1 MEIRGKNV
9 SKGESRQ
16 ANSAGPRSSG
26 QEHLGGVM
34 NSMTLDQLGPRGST
48 RPLRLLILEN
58 EPQDAE
64 LTLHEL
70 RASGFE
76 IESTVTQGREQFL
89 AALLEGRYDAILA
102 DYRLPDWTGVEALKE
117 VRASG
122 RDTPFLLV
130 TGTLGEEAAVECIKQ
145 GVNDYILK
153 DHLKRLPAALKRAL
167 DEKDLRDENAR
178 AHLTIAESE
187 ARMREQFAELDQ
199 IYRTAPI
206 GLAVF
211 GPDLRY
217 LRVNE
222 HLARM
227 NGLSAEKHQGLMTR
241 DVNPGVAKAFESYL
255 RQVFSRGES
264 ILNVEIQSAMQAGA
278 ERAWLVSFHPLRGA
292 SGVIFAISVVVLEI
306 TERRQVQQA
315 LSISEAHNRE
325 LVENSNYG
333 IFRISPDGTFLDHNP
348 ALLRILGC
356 TSPGE
361 LRPPALVRDIFRYP
375 AQYVEYMT
383 VCRKEGQMHNVETEW
398 RRRDGGI
405 VAVRL
410 HLRGL
415 SVAELTASV
424 EVIAEDV
431 TEIRAVERQLHQSQ
445 KFEAIGQLAGGV
457 AHDFNNVVGAILG
470 WAELGL
476 DQSRSYPQIAE
487 RFARIRE
494 QAERAATL
502 TRELLAFSRRQILQ
516 PRIVDLNSVTSDLAS
531 FLDKVIRK
539 DIELK
544 VINAPLDHI
553 KADPTQIE
561 QVLMNLCLNA
571 REAMPQ
577 GGRLLIET
585 EMVDIDDSYCRFYPS
600 VVPGRYAVLSVSDTG
615 VGMDAELR
623 ERIFEPFF
631 STKDQGKNSGMG
643 LATAYGIVKQHGGFI
658 HVYSEVGH
666 GTLFRVYLPAVTTS
680 SSEGSMGRTRA
691 SSVAEWRGTE
701 TLLLADDHDS
711 IREMSRQTLV
721 NLGYR
726 VLSAVDG
733 EEALRLCESETPA
746 LAILDV
752 VMPKMSGPETA
763 AKLAER
769 FEKLPFLFTSGY
781 TQESRDLEREGRFLQ
796 KPYSPSAL
804 SRMVREM
811 LDDVKNAQS
820 AG

>member
-1 MEIRGKNV
+1 
-9 SKGESRQ
+9 
-16 ANSAGPRSSG
+16 
-26 QEHLGGVM
+26 M
-34 NSMTLDQLGPRGST
+34 NSMMLDPLGPQGST

-58 EPQDAE
+58 EPRDAE

-70 RASGFE
+70 KVAGFE
-76 IESTVTQGREQFL
+76 VESTLTQGREQFRD
-89 AALLEGRYDAILA
+89 ALLDGKYDAILA

-122 RDTPFLLV
+122 MDTPFLLV

-153 DHLKRLPAALKRAL
+153 DHLRRLPAALKRAL
-167 DEKDLRDENAR
+167 EEKSLRDENVR
-178 AHLTIAESE
+178 AHQTIAESE

-199 IYRTAPI
+199 IYQTAPI
-206 GLAVF
+206 GLAVY

-222 HLARM
+222 QLARI
-227 NGLSAEKHQGLMTR
+227 NGLPADKHQGLMTR
-241 DVNPGVAKAFESYL
+241 DVNPSVAKPVESYL

-264 ILNVEIQSAMQAGA
+264 ILNVEIRSAMQAAPGA
-278 ERAWLVSFHPLRGA
+278 ERTWLVSFHPLRGT

-306 TERRQVQQA
+306 TERRRAQEA
-315 LSISEAHNRE
+315 LSISEARNRE

-356 TSPGE
+356 ASPEE
-361 LRPPALVRDIFRYP
+361 LRPPALARDIFRYP
-375 AQYVEYMT
+375 AQYVECMAE
-383 VCRKEGQMHNVETEW
+383 CRKEGQIHNVETEW

-405 VAVRL
+405 VVVRL
-410 HLRGL
+410 HLRRL

-431 TEIRAVERQLHQSQ
+431 TEVRAMERQLHQSQ

-470 WAELGL
+470 WAELGF
-476 DQSRSYPQIAE
+476 DQSRSHPQIAE

-494 QAERAATL
+494 QAERAAAL

-585 EMVDIDDSYCRFYPS
+585 EMVDIDDSYCRFYPY
-600 VVPGRYAVLSVSDTG
+600 VKPGRYAVLSVSDTG
-615 VGMDAELR
+615 IGMDAELR

-631 STKDQGKNSGMG
+631 STKGQGKNSGMG

-666 GTLFRVYLPAVTTS
+666 GTLFRVYLPAATAAS
-680 SSEGSMGRTRA
+680 AERSMGRTRA

-733 EEALRLCESETPA
+733 EEALRLCENETPA

-769 FEKLPFLFTSGY
+769 FDKLPLLFTSGY
-781 TQESRDLEREGRFLQ
+781 TQESGKLEREGRFLQ

-811 LDDVKNAQS
+811 LDDVKNAQP